1 MGHLTSY
8 FGEGQVGVKHENV
21 GVTEGTVGNVENNIV
36 MRTDQV
42 AEERDLVGVYL
53 HEISRTPLLDAAREV
68 ELSKAIEGG
77 LYAQH
82 LLDEDTLPDG
92 VEREELKAVVVDGDR
107 AKDLF
112 IRANLRL
119 VVSIARRYV
128 RSGMPMLDLIQEGN
142 TGLVRAVEKFDYERG
157 FKFST
162 YATWWIRQ
170 AISRAIAQQERT
182 VRLPVHL
189 VEDVNRMRNVARQL
203 TRELG
208 SDPEPEQIAKALGV
222 PVERVH
228 ELVRWSQD
236 TVSLDTPVG
245 DDGDTNL
252 GDLVADQDAPSP
264 EDVVLSTLERQRIE
278 SLLNHLDDRSAGI
291 MRARYGLED
300 GREHSLTEVA
310 SRFSLSRE
318 RIRQLEIM
326 LEKAQMREVHDEG
339 VVQPGTKVTVM
350 FEGDDETVTF
360 LLGSREMMGM
370 DPAAADL
377 TVYSPQS
384 PLGAALM
391 GKTKGAKAEYQAPNG
406 KKLSVVV
413 VDAVPF

>member
-1 MGHLTSY
+1 MTML
-8 FGEGQVGVKHENV
+8 
-21 GVTEGTVGNVENNIV
+21 
-36 MRTDQV
+36 RTDQV

-53 HEISRTPLLDAAREV
+53 HEISRTPLLDAAQEV
-68 ELSKAIEGG
+68 DLSKAIEAG
-77 LYAQH
+77 LYAEH
-82 LLDEDTLPDG
+82 LLEADKLKRGLKRDELEKLVAEG
-92 VEREELKAVVVDGDR
+92 NH

-142 TGLVRAVEKFDYERG
+142 TGLVRAVEKFDYVKG
-157 FKFST
+157 YKFST

-189 VEDVNRMRNVARQL
+189 VEDVNRMRNVTRQL

-208 SDPEPEQIAKALGV
+208 SDPEPDQIAAALGV
-222 PVERVH
+222 TVERVT
-228 ELVRWSQD
+228 ELIRWSQD

-252 GDLVADQDAPSP
+252 GDLVADRDTPSP
-264 EDVVLSTLERQRIE
+264 EEIVLSALERQRIE
-278 SLLNHLDDRSAGI
+278 GLLNHLDDRSAGI

-318 RIRQLEIM
+318 RIRQLEIQA
-326 LEKAQMREVHDEG
+326 LGRLRELARAEG
-339 VVQPGTKVTVM
+339 
-350 FEGDDETVTF
+350 
-360 LLGSREMMGM
+360 L
-370 DPAAADL
+370 
-377 TVYSPQS
+377 QS
-384 PLGAALM
+384 
-391 GKTKGAKAEYQAPNG
+391 
-406 KKLSVVV
+406 V
-413 VDAVPF
+413 

>member
-1 MGHLTSY
+1 MGTAR
-8 FGEGQVGVKHENV
+8 NR
-21 GVTEGTVGNVENNIV
+21 VTGASEGTVSNVDKNIG
-36 MRTDQV
+36 MRTDEV

-53 HEISRTPLLDAAREV
+53 HEISRTPLLDAAKEV
-68 ELSKAIEGG
+68 DLSKAIEAG
-77 LYAQH
+77 LYAEH
-82 LLDEDTLPDG
+82 LLDSERVPDG
-92 VEREELKAVVVDGDR
+92 VDREDLERLVVEGER

-157 FKFST
+157 YKFST

-208 SDPEPEQIAKALGV
+208 GDPEPEQIAASLGV
-222 PVERVH
+222 TVERVN

-252 GDLVADQDAPSP
+252 GDLVADSDAPSP
-264 EDVVLSTLERQRIE
+264 EEIVLTGLERQRIE
-278 SLLNHLDDRSAGI
+278 GLLNHLDDRSAGI

-318 RIRQLEIM
+318 RIRQLEIQA
-326 LEKAQMREVHDEG
+326 LGRLRELARAEG
-339 VVQPGTKVTVM
+339 LQ
-350 FEGDDETVTF
+350 
-360 LLGSREMMGM
+360 
-370 DPAAADL
+370 AA
-377 TVYSPQS
+377 
-384 PLGAALM
+384 
-391 GKTKGAKAEYQAPNG
+391 
-406 KKLSVVV
+406 
-413 VDAVPF
+413 

>member
-1 MGHLTSY
+1 M
-8 FGEGQVGVKHENV
+8 KDANV
-21 GVTEGTVGNVENNIV
+21 TVL
-36 MRTDQV
+36 RTDEV

-53 HEISRTPLLDAAREV
+53 HEISKTPLLDAAQEV
-68 ELSKAIEGG
+68 DLSKNIEAG
-77 LYAQH
+77 LYAEY
-82 LLDEDTLPDG
+82 LLELDELPAKWNRD
-92 VEREELKAVVVDGDR
+92 ELKAMVRLGET

-189 VEDVNRMRNVARQL
+189 VEDVNRMRNVVRQL

-208 SDPEPEQIAKALGV
+208 GEPEVIQIADALGV
-222 PVERVH
+222 TAERVV
-228 ELVRWSQD
+228 ELKRWSQD

-245 DDGDTNL
+245 DDGDTSL
-252 GDLVADQDAPSP
+252 GDLVSDNDSPSP
-264 EDVVLSTLERQRIE
+264 EDVVVASMERTRIAG
-278 SLLNHLDDRSAGI
+278 LLGHLDDRSAGI

-318 RIRQLEIM
+318 RIRQLEIQA
-326 LEKAQMREVHDEG
+326 LGRLRELARAEG
-339 VVQPGTKVTVM
+339 LQ
-350 FEGDDETVTF
+350 
-360 LLGSREMMGM
+360 
-370 DPAAADL
+370 AA
-377 TVYSPQS
+377 
-384 PLGAALM
+384 
-391 GKTKGAKAEYQAPNG
+391 
-406 KKLSVVV
+406 
-413 VDAVPF
+413 

>member
-1 MGHLTSY
+1 MGHPGGCEWGKWGERMRQT
-8 FGEGQVGVKHENV
+8 GEGPRVENENV
-21 GVTEGTVGNVENNIV
+21 TVL
-36 MRTDQV
+36 RTDEV

-53 HEISRTPLLDAAREV
+53 HEISRTPLLDAAQEV
-68 ELSKAIEGG
+68 DLSKAIEAG
-77 LYAQH
+77 LYAEH
-82 LLDEDTLPDG
+82 LLDEGELPKG
-92 VEREELKAVVVDGDR
+92 VKKTELLRLVSEGER

-142 TGLVRAVEKFDYERG
+142 TGLVRAVEKFDYVRG
-157 FKFST
+157 YKFST

-189 VEDVNRMRNVARQL
+189 VEDVNRMRNVQRQL

-208 SDPEPEQIAKALGV
+208 SDPEPEQIAVALGV
-222 PVERVH
+222 PLERVH
-228 ELVRWSQD
+228 ELIRWSQD

-252 GDLVADQDAPSP
+252 GDLVADSDSPSP
-264 EDVVLSTLERQRIE
+264 EEIVLGALERQRIE
-278 SLLNHLDDRSAGI
+278 GLLGHLDDRSAGI

-318 RIRQLEIM
+318 RIRQLEIQA
-326 LEKAQMREVHDEG
+326 LGRLRELARAEG
-339 VVQPGTKVTVM
+339 LQ
-350 FEGDDETVTF
+350 
-360 LLGSREMMGM
+360 
-370 DPAAADL
+370 AA
-377 TVYSPQS
+377 
-384 PLGAALM
+384 
-391 GKTKGAKAEYQAPNG
+391 
-406 KKLSVVV
+406 
-413 VDAVPF
+413 

>member
-1 MGHLTSY
+1 METM
-8 FGEGQVGVKHENV
+8 V
-21 GVTEGTVGNVENNIV
+21 I
-36 MRTDQV
+36 RTDEV

-53 HEISRTPLLDAAREV
+53 HEISRTPLLDAAKEV
-68 ELSKAIEGG
+68 DLSKAIEAG
-77 LYAQH
+77 LYAAH
-82 LLDEDTLPDG
+82 LLTEEPLPVGVQRDELEQLVAEG
-92 VEREELKAVVVDGDR
+92 ER

-157 FKFST
+157 YKFST

-189 VEDVNRMRNVARQL
+189 VEDVNRMRNVIRQL
-203 TRELG
+203 TREMG
-208 SDPEPEQIAKALGV
+208 ADPLPEQVADALGV
-222 PVERVH
+222 SVERVN
-228 ELVRWSQD
+228 ELKRWSQD

-252 GDLVADQDAPSP
+252 GDLVADSDEPSP
-264 EDVVLSTLERQRIE
+264 EEVVLSGLERQRIE

-318 RIRQLEIM
+318 RIRQLEIQA
-326 LEKAQMREVHDEG
+326 LGRLRELARAEG
-339 VVQPGTKVTVM
+339 LQ
-350 FEGDDETVTF
+350 
-360 LLGSREMMGM
+360 
-370 DPAAADL
+370 AA
-377 TVYSPQS
+377 
-384 PLGAALM
+384 
-391 GKTKGAKAEYQAPNG
+391 
-406 KKLSVVV
+406 
-413 VDAVPF
+413 

>member
-1 MGHLTSY
+1 
-8 FGEGQVGVKHENV
+8 
-21 GVTEGTVGNVENNIV
+21 VEKIKPV
-36 MRTDQV
+36 LRTDEG

-53 HEISRTPLLDAAREV
+53 HEISKTPLLDAAAEV
-68 ELSKAIEGG
+68 DLSKAIEAG
-77 LYAQH
+77 LYAEQ
-82 LLDEDTLPDG
+82 LLDPEKTDTVKVPDG
-92 VEREELKAVVVDGDR
+92 TTEEELRRLVTDGED
-107 AKDLF
+107 AKDRF

-142 TGLVRAVEKFDYERG
+142 TGLVRAVEKFDYLRG
-157 FKFST
+157 YKFST

-208 SDPEPEQIAKALGV
+208 SEPEPEQIAV
-222 PVERVH
+222 SMDVTVERVR
-228 ELVRWSQD
+228 ELMRWSQD

-252 GDLVADQDAPSP
+252 GDLVADSDAPSP
-264 EDVVLSTLERQRIE
+264 EELVLAALERSRIE
-278 SLLNHLDDRSAGI
+278 GLLNHLDDRSAGI

-310 SRFSLSRE
+310 TRFSLSRE
-318 RIRQLEIM
+318 RIRQLEIQA
-326 LEKAQMREVHDEG
+326 LGRLRELARAEG
-339 VVQPGTKVTVM
+339 
-350 FEGDDETVTF
+350 
-360 LLGSREMMGM
+360 LR
-370 DPAAADL
+370 AA
-377 TVYSPQS
+377 
-384 PLGAALM
+384 
-391 GKTKGAKAEYQAPNG
+391 
-406 KKLSVVV
+406 
-413 VDAVPF
+413 

>member
-1 MGHLTSY
+1 MARNRATGAS
-8 FGEGQVGVKHENV
+8 
-21 GVTEGTVGNVENNIV
+21 EGTVGNVDKNIG

-68 ELSKAIEGG
+68 DLSKAIEAG
-77 LYAQH
+77 LYAEH
-82 LLDEDTLPDG
+82 LLGEDAAPGGTERDRADLEWLV
-92 VEREELKAVVVDGDR
+92 VEGER

-157 FKFST
+157 YKFST

-208 SDPEPEQIAKALGV
+208 ADPEPEQIAASLGV
-222 PVERVH
+222 TVERVN
-228 ELVRWSQD
+228 ELRRWSQD

-245 DDGDTNL
+245 DDGDTSL
-252 GDLVADQDAPSP
+252 GDLVADSDAPSP
-264 EDVVLSTLERQRIE
+264 EDIVLSGLERQRIE
-278 SLLNHLDDRSAGI
+278 GLLNHLDDRSAGI

-318 RIRQLEIM
+318 RIRQLEIQA
-326 LEKAQMREVHDEG
+326 LGRLRELARAEG
-339 VVQPGTKVTVM
+339 LQ
-350 FEGDDETVTF
+350 
-360 LLGSREMMGM
+360 
-370 DPAAADL
+370 AA
-377 TVYSPQS
+377 
-384 PLGAALM
+384 
-391 GKTKGAKAEYQAPNG
+391 
-406 KKLSVVV
+406 
-413 VDAVPF
+413 

>member
-1 MGHLTSY
+1 LLCVLVDNPALPSGGASTPNQRRAGKCSAH
-8 FGEGQVGVKHENV
+8 HEFVTVFQGWN
-21 GVTEGTVGNVENNIV
+21 GITEGRRLLCQGHCRGAVHDGGSDVENIKPV
-36 MRTDQV
+36 LRTDEV

-53 HEISRTPLLDAAREV
+53 HEISKTPLLDAAQEV
-68 ELSKAIEGG
+68 DLSRAIEAG

-82 LLDEDTLPDG
+82 LLESGELPQGLDAAELSRLVADGED
-92 VEREELKAVVVDGDR
+92 
-107 AKDLF
+107 AKDRF

-142 TGLVRAVEKFDYERG
+142 TGLVRAVEKFDYLRG
-157 FKFST
+157 YKFST

-208 SDPEPEQIAKALGV
+208 SEPEPEQVAVAMDV
-222 PVERVH
+222 TVDRVR
-228 ELVRWSQD
+228 ELMRWSQD

-252 GDLVADQDAPSP
+252 GDLVADTDAPSP
-264 EDVVLSTLERQRIE
+264 EDLVLAALERTRIE
-278 SLLNHLDDRSAGI
+278 GLLNHLDDRSAGI

-310 SRFSLSRE
+310 TRFSLSRE
-318 RIRQLEIM
+318 RIRQLEIQA
-326 LEKAQMREVHDEG
+326 LGRLRELARAEG
-339 VVQPGTKVTVM
+339 
-350 FEGDDETVTF
+350 
-360 LLGSREMMGM
+360 LR
-370 DPAAADL
+370 AA
-377 TVYSPQS
+377 
-384 PLGAALM
+384 
-391 GKTKGAKAEYQAPNG
+391 
-406 KKLSVVV
+406 
-413 VDAVPF
+413 

>member
-1 MGHLTSY
+1 
-8 FGEGQVGVKHENV
+8 
-21 GVTEGTVGNVENNIV
+21 VEKMTRV
-36 MRTDQV
+36 LRTDEV

-53 HEISRTPLLDAAREV
+53 HEISKTPLLDAAAEV
-68 ELSKAIEGG
+68 DLASAIEAG
-77 LYAQH
+77 LYAEH
-82 LLDEDTLPDG
+82 LLEADKLPRKLDA
-92 VEREELKAVVVDGDR
+92 EELKRLVAEGED
-107 AKDLF
+107 AKDRF

-142 TGLVRAVEKFDYERG
+142 TGLVRAVEKFDYLRG
-157 FKFST
+157 YKFST

-203 TRELG
+203 TREHG
-208 SDPEPEQIAKALGV
+208 SEPEPEQIAVAMDV
-222 PVERVH
+222 TVERVR
-228 ELVRWSQD
+228 ELKRWSQD

-252 GDLVADQDAPSP
+252 GDLVADSDAPSP
-264 EDVVLSTLERQRIE
+264 EDIVLAALERQRIE

-318 RIRQLEIM
+318 RIRQLEIQA
-326 LEKAQMREVHDEG
+326 LGRLRELARAEG
-339 VVQPGTKVTVM
+339 
-350 FEGDDETVTF
+350 
-360 LLGSREMMGM
+360 LR
-370 DPAAADL
+370 AA
-377 TVYSPQS
+377 
-384 PLGAALM
+384 
-391 GKTKGAKAEYQAPNG
+391 
-406 KKLSVVV
+406 
-413 VDAVPF
+413 

>member
-1 MGHLTSY
+1 MARNRATGAS
-8 FGEGQVGVKHENV
+8 
-21 GVTEGTVGNVENNIV
+21 EGTVGNVDKNIG
-36 MRTDQV
+36 MRTDEV

-53 HEISRTPLLDAAREV
+53 HEISRTPLLDAAKEV
-68 ELSKAIEGG
+68 DLSKAIEAG
-77 LYAQH
+77 LYAEH
-82 LLDEDTLPDG
+82 LLGEDAVPDG
-92 VEREELKAVVVDGDR
+92 VDRDDLDRLVVEGER

-157 FKFST
+157 YKFST

-189 VEDVNRMRNVARQL
+189 VEDVNRMRNVIRQL

-208 SDPEPEQIAKALGV
+208 SDPEPEQIAASLGV
-222 PVERVH
+222 TVERVN
-228 ELVRWSQD
+228 ELRRWSQD

-252 GDLVADQDAPSP
+252 GDLVADSDAPSP
-264 EDVVLSTLERQRIE
+264 EDIVLSGLERQRIE
-278 SLLNHLDDRSAGI
+278 GLLNHLDDRSAGI

-318 RIRQLEIM
+318 RIRQLEIQA
-326 LEKAQMREVHDEG
+326 LGRLRELARAEG
-339 VVQPGTKVTVM
+339 LQ
-350 FEGDDETVTF
+350 
-360 LLGSREMMGM
+360 
-370 DPAAADL
+370 AA
-377 TVYSPQS
+377 
-384 PLGAALM
+384 
-391 GKTKGAKAEYQAPNG
+391 
-406 KKLSVVV
+406 
-413 VDAVPF
+413 

>member
-1 MGHLTSY
+1 M
-8 FGEGQVGVKHENV
+8 
-21 GVTEGTVGNVENNIV
+21 GNVEKNTV

-68 ELSKAIEGG
+68 DLSKAIEAG
-77 LYAQH
+77 LYAEH
-82 LLDEDTLPDG
+82 LLDTSEVRRG
-92 VEREELKAVVVDGDR
+92 VSREELERLATEGKR

-157 FKFST
+157 YKFST
-162 YATWWIRQ
+162 YATWWVRQ

-189 VEDVNRMRNVARQL
+189 VEDVNRMRNVTRQL
-203 TRELG
+203 VRELG
-208 SDPEPEQIAKALGV
+208 ADPEPAQVAAALGV
-222 PVERVH
+222 TVERVT
-228 ELVRWSQD
+228 ELTRWAQD

-252 GDLVADQDAPSP
+252 GDLVADSDAPSP
-264 EDVVLSTLERQRIE
+264 EEIVLTALERQRIE
-278 SLLNHLDDRSAGI
+278 GLLNHLDDRSAGI

-318 RIRQLEIM
+318 RIRQLEIQA
-326 LEKAQMREVHDEG
+326 LGRLRELARAEG
-339 VVQPGTKVTVM
+339 LQ
-350 FEGDDETVTF
+350 
-360 LLGSREMMGM
+360 
-370 DPAAADL
+370 AA
-377 TVYSPQS
+377 
-384 PLGAALM
+384 
-391 GKTKGAKAEYQAPNG
+391 
-406 KKLSVVV
+406 
-413 VDAVPF
+413 

>member
-1 MGHLTSY
+1 METM
-8 FGEGQVGVKHENV
+8 V
-21 GVTEGTVGNVENNIV
+21 I
-36 MRTDQV
+36 RTDEV

-68 ELSKAIEGG
+68 ELSKAIEAG
-77 LYAQH
+77 LYAAH
-82 LLDEDTLPDG
+82 LLAEDLVPEG
-92 VEREELKAVVVDGDR
+92 VERRELEELVLEGER

-157 FKFST
+157 YKFST

-189 VEDVNRMRNVARQL
+189 VEDVNRMRNVIRQL
-203 TRELG
+203 TREMG
-208 SDPEPEQIAKALGV
+208 SDPQPEQVADALGV
-222 PVERVH
+222 SVERVN
-228 ELVRWSQD
+228 ELIRWSQD

-252 GDLVADQDAPSP
+252 GDLVADSDEPSP
-264 EDVVLSTLERQRIE
+264 EEVVMSGLERQRIE
-278 SLLNHLDDRSAGI
+278 SLLSHLDDRSAGI

-318 RIRQLEIM
+318 RIRQLEIQA
-326 LEKAQMREVHDEG
+326 LGRLRELARAEG
-339 VVQPGTKVTVM
+339 
-350 FEGDDETVTF
+350 
-360 LLGSREMMGM
+360 L
-370 DPAAADL
+370 
-377 TVYSPQS
+377 
-384 PLGAALM
+384 
-391 GKTKGAKAEYQAPNG
+391 QA
-406 KKLSVVV
+406 V
-413 VDAVPF
+413 

>member
-1 MGHLTSY
+1 
-8 FGEGQVGVKHENV
+8 VKDANV
-21 GVTEGTVGNVENNIV
+21 TVL
-36 MRTDQV
+36 RTDEV

-53 HEISRTPLLDAAREV
+53 HEISRTPLLNAAQEV
-68 ELSKAIEGG
+68 DLSKNIEAG
-77 LYAQH
+77 LYAEY
-82 LLDEDTLPDG
+82 LLELDELPKKWD
-92 VEREELKAVVVDGDR
+92 RDELKAMVRLGDT

-189 VEDVNRMRNVARQL
+189 VEDVNRMRNVVRQL

-208 SDPEPEQIAKALGV
+208 GEPEIAQIAASLGV
-222 PVERVH
+222 TPERVV
-228 ELVRWSQD
+228 ELKRWSQD

-245 DDGDTNL
+245 DDGDTSL
-252 GDLVADQDAPSP
+252 GDLVSDTDSPSP
-264 EDVVLSTLERQRIE
+264 EDVVVASMERNRIAG
-278 SLLNHLDDRSAGI
+278 LLGHLDDRSAGI

-318 RIRQLEIM
+318 RIRQLEIQA
-326 LEKAQMREVHDEG
+326 LGRLRELARAEG
-339 VVQPGTKVTVM
+339 LQ
-350 FEGDDETVTF
+350 
-360 LLGSREMMGM
+360 
-370 DPAAADL
+370 AA
-377 TVYSPQS
+377 
-384 PLGAALM
+384 
-391 GKTKGAKAEYQAPNG
+391 
-406 KKLSVVV
+406 
-413 VDAVPF
+413 

>member
-1 MGHLTSY
+1 MDAGITRN
-8 FGEGQVGVKHENV
+8 GIREGN
-21 GVTEGTVGNVENNIV
+21 EGTVGNVEKNTV

-68 ELSKAIEGG
+68 ELSKAIEAG
-77 LYAQH
+77 LYAEF
-82 LLDEDTLPDG
+82 LLDSGEVRRG
-92 VEREELKAVVVDGDR
+92 VSREELERLVTEGSK

-157 FKFST
+157 YKFST
-162 YATWWIRQ
+162 YATWWVRQ

-189 VEDVNRMRNVARQL
+189 VEDVNRMRNVTRQL
-203 TRELG
+203 VRELG
-208 SDPEPEQIAKALGV
+208 GDPEPEQIAKALGV
-222 PVERVH
+222 TVERVN
-228 ELVRWSQD
+228 ELTRWAQD

-252 GDLVADQDAPSP
+252 GDLVADSDAPSP
-264 EDVVLSTLERQRIE
+264 EEIVLTALERQRIE
-278 SLLNHLDDRSAGI
+278 GLLNHLDDRSAGI

-318 RIRQLEIM
+318 RIRQLEIQA
-326 LEKAQMREVHDEG
+326 LGRLRELARAEG
-339 VVQPGTKVTVM
+339 LQ
-350 FEGDDETVTF
+350 
-360 LLGSREMMGM
+360 
-370 DPAAADL
+370 AA
-377 TVYSPQS
+377 
-384 PLGAALM
+384 
-391 GKTKGAKAEYQAPNG
+391 
-406 KKLSVVV
+406 
-413 VDAVPF
+413 

>member
-1 MGHLTSY
+1 MARNRATGAS
-8 FGEGQVGVKHENV
+8 
-21 GVTEGTVGNVENNIV
+21 EGTVAIVDKNIG
-36 MRTDQV
+36 MRTDEV

-68 ELSKAIEGG
+68 ELSKSIEAG
-77 LYAQH
+77 LYAEH
-82 LLDEDTLPDG
+82 LIDTERIPDG
-92 VEREELKAVVVDGDR
+92 ATREELERVVVDGER

-208 SDPEPEQIAKALGV
+208 GDPEPEQIATALGV
-222 PVERVH
+222 TVERVN

-252 GDLVADQDAPSP
+252 GDLVADSDAPSP
-264 EDVVLSTLERQRIE
+264 EEIVLTGLERQRIE
-278 SLLNHLDDRSAGI
+278 GLLNHLDDRSAGI

-318 RIRQLEIM
+318 RIRQLEIQA
-326 LEKAQMREVHDEG
+326 LGRLRELARAEG
-339 VVQPGTKVTVM
+339 LQ
-350 FEGDDETVTF
+350 
-360 LLGSREMMGM
+360 
-370 DPAAADL
+370 AA
-377 TVYSPQS
+377 
-384 PLGAALM
+384 
-391 GKTKGAKAEYQAPNG
+391 
-406 KKLSVVV
+406 
-413 VDAVPF
+413 

>member
-1 MGHLTSY
+1 
-8 FGEGQVGVKHENV
+8 
-21 GVTEGTVGNVENNIV
+21 VEDIDKV
-36 MRTDQV
+36 RVLRTDEV

-53 HEISRTPLLDAAREV
+53 HEISRTPLLDAAQEV
-68 ELSKAIEGG
+68 DLSRAIEAG
-77 LYAQH
+77 LYAEH
-82 LLDEDTLPDG
+82 LLDEGDVPEG
-92 VEREELKAVVVDGDR
+92 VRRSELKQLVSDGER

-157 FKFST
+157 YKFST

-189 VEDVNRMRNVARQL
+189 VEDVNRMRNVQRQL

-208 SDPEPEQIAKALGV
+208 SDPEPEQVAKALGV
-222 PVERVH
+222 PLERVI
-228 ELVRWSQD
+228 ELMRWSQD

-252 GDLVADQDAPSP
+252 GDLVADTDSPSP
-264 EDVVLSTLERQRIE
+264 EDIVLGALERQRIE
-278 SLLNHLDDRSAGI
+278 SLLGHLDDRSAGI

-310 SRFSLSRE
+310 SQFSLSRE
-318 RIRQLEIM
+318 RIRQLEIQA
-326 LEKAQMREVHDEG
+326 LGRLRELARAEG
-339 VVQPGTKVTVM
+339 LQ
-350 FEGDDETVTF
+350 
-360 LLGSREMMGM
+360 
-370 DPAAADL
+370 AA
-377 TVYSPQS
+377 
-384 PLGAALM
+384 
-391 GKTKGAKAEYQAPNG
+391 
-406 KKLSVVV
+406 
-413 VDAVPF
+413 

>member
-1 MGHLTSY
+1 MDAGTARNGFS
-8 FGEGQVGVKHENV
+8 EGN
-21 GVTEGTVGNVENNIV
+21 EGTVDSVEKNTV
-36 MRTDQV
+36 MRTDEV

-68 ELSKAIEGG
+68 DLSKAIEAG
-77 LYAQH
+77 LYAEH
-82 LLDEDTLPDG
+82 LLDEGAVRRDAS
-92 VEREELKAVVVDGDR
+92 REELQRLVAEGQR

-157 FKFST
+157 YKFST

-189 VEDVNRMRNVARQL
+189 VEDVNRMRNVTRQL
-203 TRELG
+203 VRELG
-208 SDPEPEQIAKALGV
+208 ADPEPEQVAAALGV
-222 PVERVH
+222 TVERVN
-228 ELVRWSQD
+228 ELTRWAQD

-245 DDGDTNL
+245 DDGDTDL
-252 GDLVADQDAPSP
+252 GDLVADSDAPSP
-264 EDVVLSTLERQRIE
+264 EEIVLTALERQRIE
-278 SLLNHLDDRSAGI
+278 GLLNHLDDRSAGI

-318 RIRQLEIM
+318 RIRQLEIQA
-326 LEKAQMREVHDEG
+326 LGRLRELARAEG
-339 VVQPGTKVTVM
+339 LQ
-350 FEGDDETVTF
+350 
-360 LLGSREMMGM
+360 
-370 DPAAADL
+370 AA
-377 TVYSPQS
+377 
-384 PLGAALM
+384 
-391 GKTKGAKAEYQAPNG
+391 
-406 KKLSVVV
+406 
-413 VDAVPF
+413 

>member
-1 MGHLTSY
+1 M
-8 FGEGQVGVKHENV
+8 KDANV
-21 GVTEGTVGNVENNIV
+21 TVL
-36 MRTDQV
+36 RTDEV

-53 HEISRTPLLDAAREV
+53 HEISKTPLLDAAQEV
-68 ELSKAIEGG
+68 DLSKNIEAG
-77 LYAQH
+77 LYAEY
-82 LLDEDTLPDG
+82 LLELDELPAKWD
-92 VEREELKAVVVDGDR
+92 RDELKAMVRLGDT

-189 VEDVNRMRNVARQL
+189 VEDVNRMRNVVRQL

-208 SDPEPEQIAKALGV
+208 GEPEVIQIADSLGV
-222 PVERVH
+222 TPERVV
-228 ELVRWSQD
+228 ELKRWSQD

-245 DDGDTNL
+245 DDGDTSL
-252 GDLVADQDAPSP
+252 GDLVSDNDSPSP
-264 EDVVLSTLERQRIE
+264 EDVVVASMERNRIAG
-278 SLLNHLDDRSAGI
+278 LLGHLDDRSAGI

-318 RIRQLEIM
+318 RIRQLEIQA
-326 LEKAQMREVHDEG
+326 LGRLRELARAEG
-339 VVQPGTKVTVM
+339 LQ
-350 FEGDDETVTF
+350 
-360 LLGSREMMGM
+360 
-370 DPAAADL
+370 AA
-377 TVYSPQS
+377 
-384 PLGAALM
+384 
-391 GKTKGAKAEYQAPNG
+391 
-406 KKLSVVV
+406 
-413 VDAVPF
+413 

>member
-1 MGHLTSY
+1 MD
-8 FGEGQVGVKHENV
+8 VGTARNRATGV
-21 GVTEGTVGNVENNIV
+21 GEGTVGDVDKNIG
-36 MRTDQV
+36 MRTDEV

-53 HEISRTPLLDAAREV
+53 HEISRTPLLDAAKEV
-68 ELSKAIEGG
+68 ELSKAIEAG
-77 LYAQH
+77 LYAEH
-82 LLDEDTLPDG
+82 LLDDG
-92 VEREELKAVVVDGDR
+92 RDPRGRRAGR
-107 AKDLF
+107 AAAAGCRRRAAKDLF

-157 FKFST
+157 YKFST

-208 SDPEPEQIAKALGV
+208 ADPEPEQIAAALGV
-222 PVERVH
+222 PWSGSH
-228 ELVRWSQD
+228 ELKRWSQD

-252 GDLVADQDAPSP
+252 GDLVADSDAPSP
-264 EDVVLSTLERQRIE
+264 EDIVLAALERQRIE
-278 SLLNHLDDRSAGI
+278 GLLDHLDDRSAGI

-318 RIRQLEIM
+318 RIRQLEIQA
-326 LEKAQMREVHDEG
+326 LGRLRELARAEG
-339 VVQPGTKVTVM
+339 CRPPDLRFPAPQAAGRRWWCEP
-350 FEGDDETVTF
+350 
-360 LLGSREMMGM
+360 R
-370 DPAAADL
+370 DPAA
-377 TVYSPQS
+377 VQ
-384 PLGAALM
+384 
-391 GKTKGAKAEYQAPNG
+391 
-406 KKLSVVV
+406 
-413 VDAVPF
+413 

>member
-1 MGHLTSY
+1 
-8 FGEGQVGVKHENV
+8 
-21 GVTEGTVGNVENNIV
+21 
-36 MRTDQV
+36 V

-53 HEISRTPLLDAAREV
+53 HEISRTPLLDAAHEV
-68 ELSKAIEGG
+68 DLAKAIEAG
-77 LYAQH
+77 LYAES
-82 LLDEDTLPDG
+82 LLEEEKLPKG
-92 VEREELKAVVVDGDR
+92 VKREELELLMAEGNR

-142 TGLVRAVEKFDYERG
+142 TGLVRAVEKFDYVKG

-208 SDPEPEQIAKALGV
+208 AEPEPEQIAAALGV
-222 PVERVH
+222 PLERVT
-228 ELVRWSQD
+228 ELIRWSQD

-252 GDLVADQDAPSP
+252 GDLVADGDAPSP
-264 EDVVLSTLERQRIE
+264 EEIVLSALERQRIE

-318 RIRQLEIM
+318 RIRQLEIQA
-326 LEKAQMREVHDEG
+326 LGRLRELARAEG
-339 VVQPGTKVTVM
+339 
-350 FEGDDETVTF
+350 
-360 LLGSREMMGM
+360 LR
-370 DPAAADL
+370 AA
-377 TVYSPQS
+377 
-384 PLGAALM
+384 
-391 GKTKGAKAEYQAPNG
+391 
-406 KKLSVVV
+406 
-413 VDAVPF
+413 

>member
-1 MGHLTSY
+1 M
-8 FGEGQVGVKHENV
+8 ENM
-21 GVTEGTVGNVENNIV
+21 TIL
-36 MRTDQV
+36 RTDQV

-53 HEISRTPLLDAAREV
+53 HEISRTPLLDAAQEV
-68 ELSKAIEGG
+68 DLSKSIEAG
-77 LYAQH
+77 LLAEH
-82 LLDEDTLPDG
+82 WLDTETVPDG
-92 VEREELKAVVVDGDR
+92 VGREELELLVSEGNR

-142 TGLVRAVEKFDYERG
+142 TGLVRAVEKFDYVKG
-157 FKFST
+157 YKFST

-208 SDPEPEQIAKALGV
+208 SEPEPDQIAAALQV
-222 PVERVH
+222 PVARVT
-228 ELVRWSQD
+228 ELIRWSQD

-252 GDLVADQDAPSP
+252 GDLVADSDAPSP
-264 EDVVLSTLERQRIE
+264 EEIVLSALERQRIE
-278 SLLNHLDDRSAGI
+278 GLLNHLDDRSAGI

-318 RIRQLEIM
+318 RIRQLEIQA
-326 LEKAQMREVHDEG
+326 LGRLRELARAEG
-339 VVQPGTKVTVM
+339 LQ
-350 FEGDDETVTF
+350 
-360 LLGSREMMGM
+360 
-370 DPAAADL
+370 AA
-377 TVYSPQS
+377 
-384 PLGAALM
+384 
-391 GKTKGAKAEYQAPNG
+391 
-406 KKLSVVV
+406 
-413 VDAVPF
+413 

>member
-1 MGHLTSY
+1 MD
-8 FGEGQVGVKHENV
+8 NV
-21 GVTEGTVGNVENNIV
+21 AVA
-36 MRTDQV
+36 MRTGEV

-53 HEISRTPLLDAAREV
+53 HEISRTPLLDAAQEV
-68 ELSKAIEGG
+68 DLAKAVEAG
-77 LYAQH
+77 LYAEH
-82 LLDEDTLPDG
+82 LLDTLDAGGELPAG
-92 VEREELKAVVVDGDR
+92 VSRDELERLVAEGER
-107 AKDLF
+107 AKDRF

-142 TGLVRAVEKFDYERG
+142 TGLVRAVEKFDYIRG
-157 FKFST
+157 YKFST

-208 SDPEPEQIAKALGV
+208 NDPEPEQIAHALGV
-222 PVERVH
+222 PLERVN
-228 ELVRWSQD
+228 ELMRWSQD

-252 GDLVADQDAPSP
+252 GDLVADSDSPSP
-264 EDVVLSTLERQRIE
+264 EDVVLAGLERQRIE
-278 SLLNHLDDRSAGI
+278 GLLNHLDDRSARI

-310 SRFSLSRE
+310 SRFALSRE
-318 RIRQLEIM
+318 RIRQLEIQA
-326 LEKAQMREVHDEG
+326 LGRLRELARAEG
-339 VVQPGTKVTVM
+339 LQ
-350 FEGDDETVTF
+350 
-360 LLGSREMMGM
+360 
-370 DPAAADL
+370 AA
-377 TVYSPQS
+377 
-384 PLGAALM
+384 
-391 GKTKGAKAEYQAPNG
+391 
-406 KKLSVVV
+406 
-413 VDAVPF
+413 

>member
-1 MGHLTSY
+1 MARNRATGAS
-8 FGEGQVGVKHENV
+8 
-21 GVTEGTVGNVENNIV
+21 EGTVGNVDKKIG
-36 MRTDQV
+36 MRTDEV

-53 HEISRTPLLDAAREV
+53 HEISRTPLLDAAKEV
-68 ELSKAIEGG
+68 DLSKAIEAG
-77 LYAQH
+77 LYAEH
-82 LLDEDTLPDG
+82 LLGEDAVPDG
-92 VEREELKAVVVDGDR
+92 VDRADLERLVVEGER

-157 FKFST
+157 YKFST

-189 VEDVNRMRNVARQL
+189 VEDVNRMRNVIRQL

-208 SDPEPEQIAKALGV
+208 SDPEPEQVAASLGV
-222 PVERVH
+222 TVERVN
-228 ELVRWSQD
+228 ELRRWSQD

-252 GDLVADQDAPSP
+252 GDLVADSDAPSP
-264 EDVVLSTLERQRIE
+264 EDIVLSGLERQRIE
-278 SLLNHLDDRSAGI
+278 GLLNHLDDRSAGI

-318 RIRQLEIM
+318 RIRQLEIQA
-326 LEKAQMREVHDEG
+326 LGRLRELARAEG
-339 VVQPGTKVTVM
+339 LQ
-350 FEGDDETVTF
+350 
-360 LLGSREMMGM
+360 
-370 DPAAADL
+370 AA
-377 TVYSPQS
+377 
-384 PLGAALM
+384 
-391 GKTKGAKAEYQAPNG
+391 
-406 KKLSVVV
+406 
-413 VDAVPF
+413 